1 MMYLSP
7 YKANLINTFQTIKW
21 VDCREQSLTHCIC
34 VGGNEMLFD
43 IKHRLFSYLK
53 LKNVLHFHRRKYI
66 HLELHAFYWTRQK
79 YQRMKAQCI

>member
-66 HLELHAFYWTRQK
+66 HLELHAFYWTRQNC
-79 YQRMKAQCI
+79 QRLKAQCI